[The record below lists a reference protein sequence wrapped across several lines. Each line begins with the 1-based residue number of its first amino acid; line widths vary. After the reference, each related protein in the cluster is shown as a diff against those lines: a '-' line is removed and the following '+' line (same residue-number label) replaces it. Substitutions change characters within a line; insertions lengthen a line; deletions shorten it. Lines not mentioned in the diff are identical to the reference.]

1 MTDSL
6 NWRQPAFP
14 GASLDAWKT
23 REPEPD
29 RPDDWEDMDFEPTE
43 IDDAD

>member
-1 MTDSL
+1 MSDRWT
-6 NWRQPAFP
+6 PPPFP
-14 GASLDAWKT
+14 GEDLDRWIQK
-23 REPEPD
+23 EPSEE